1 MNFLKK
7 LFTFKWG
14 WETTDPR
21 EIYLANSVDL
31 VDLEQ
36 RQKQLTYGTV
46 NPNLKGWIQYM
57 MKKIV
62 LWFEHIGRYRTAT
75 ELARQGYH
83 KEAKILMC
91 GKELA

>member
-1 MNFLKK
+1 MSICVIQAKHQMYIHQNKANRSTNKMNFLKK

-46 NPNLKGWIQYM
+46 NPNLKGWI
-57 MKKIV
+57 
-62 LWFEHIGRYRTAT
+62 
-75 ELARQGYH
+75 
-83 KEAKILMC
+83 
-91 GKELA
+91 